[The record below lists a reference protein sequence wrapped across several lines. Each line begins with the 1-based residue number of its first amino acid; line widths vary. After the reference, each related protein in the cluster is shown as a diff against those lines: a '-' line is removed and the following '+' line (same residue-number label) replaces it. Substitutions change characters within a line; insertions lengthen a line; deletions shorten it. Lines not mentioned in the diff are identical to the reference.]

1 MAALQAY
8 PFPWMRVEAVRKALF
23 DGAQRHN
30 DDILHFGTGQLRAA
44 HACALAPA
52 PAQSLKKQTPDTAD
66 HPFLN
71 TLLGADFGIAPSRQT
86 AMLRLEALQLSQR
99 SEVEDAIRE
108 AHQSSSGQPIGE
120 AVRDALQAN
129 SGLSVDDALR
139 QAATSAG
146 APSAAAV
153 ARVKDAL
160 LAQRDM
166 SKALRAQLGA
176 PSRPAPAPI
185 KTEAA
190 PEQRPTMDPSI
201 REMLIRKAKN
211 PEPLPPLRRLLR
223 VFAYDPSLAAT
234 LDTAE
239 INTAVAEVRWETGLD
254 PGPIGEYVEVIDV
267 DPASGCCYAPVNLNH
282 HHILATNGLPPSEG
296 NPQFHQ
302 QMCYA
307 ISMRTI
313 ERFENALGRRA
324 LWAPRF
330 RMVPKPGA
338 QKGDADGIKE
348 EYIQRLRI
356 YPHAL
361 RQKNAFYSP
370 PTKSLMLGYFDAL
383 DEGSGTVLPG
393 SKVFCAVSH
402 DIIAHETTHALLD
415 GLHRRYHL
423 WGNPDMPAFH
433 EAFADIIALFQH
445 FTFPEALKNQIC
457 KTRGDLFEQN
467 LLGELAVQFGQ
478 AANGGFDA
486 LRSAIGSFQPPDDG
500 TAPGV
505 SDGAAKKWVR
515 AVAKTSDYNPDKEP
529 HELGSVLVSAV
540 FAAFSSI
547 YQARVADLVRLA
559 TGGSGVLPP
568 GAISK
573 DLADRLAE
581 EAATTA
587 RQILG
592 MCIRAL
598 DYCPPTDLTFSDY
611 LRALMTADYDIV
623 PNDDRH
629 YRIAVIQAF
638 RERGIFPRDV
648 RQMSVEGLLW
658 EAPPEEIGEL
668 DSIIKQLDFSWDLE
682 IARKVAFKQ
691 SQDNGALFHGWL
703 VDKARKD
710 KDGKNKT
717 IAALGLI
724 DLGTAKDAALT
735 IGGIEGRVHG
745 IEVHSVRPAKR
756 VGPDGNVRK
765 DLIVEITQKF
775 VPKDGG
781 HAFFG
786 GCTLV
791 IDMYQQKVRYMVRK
805 KLDSPGR
812 LQDSLGF
819 LKGLAADEDAGS
831 LRSNYG
837 GGAGATRE
845 PFALLHDHRIG

>member
-1 MAALQAY
+1 
-8 PFPWMRVEAVRKALF
+8 
-23 DGAQRHN
+23 
-30 DDILHFGTGQLRAA
+30 
-44 HACALAPA
+44 
-52 PAQSLKKQTPDTAD
+52 
-66 HPFLN
+66 
-71 TLLGADFGIAPSRQT
+71 
-86 AMLRLEALQLSQR
+86 
-99 SEVEDAIRE
+99 
-108 AHQSSSGQPIGE
+108 
-120 AVRDALQAN
+120 
-129 SGLSVDDALR
+129 
-139 QAATSAG
+139 
-146 APSAAAV
+146 
-153 ARVKDAL
+153 
-160 LAQRDM
+160 
-166 SKALRAQLGA
+166 
-176 PSRPAPAPI
+176 
-185 KTEAA
+185 
-190 PEQRPTMDPSI
+190 
-201 REMLIRKAKN
+201 
-211 PEPLPPLRRLLR
+211 
-223 VFAYDPSLAAT
+223 
-234 LDTAE
+234 
-239 INTAVAEVRWETGLD
+239 
-254 PGPIGEYVEVIDV
+254 
-267 DPASGCCYAPVNLNH
+267 
-282 HHILATNGLPPSEG
+282 
-296 NPQFHQ
+296 
-302 QMCYA
+302 MCYA

-313 ERFENALGRRA
+313 ECFESALGRRA

-330 RMVPKPGA
+330 RKIPKPGA
-338 QKGDADGIKE
+338 ADAASCDLEE
-348 EYIQRLRI
+348 EYVPQLRI

-383 DEGSGTVLPG
+383 DEGAGTVLPG

-445 FTFPEALKNQIC
+445 FTFPEALKHQIR

-486 LRSAIGSFQPPDDG
+486 LRSAIGGFQSADDG
-500 TAPGV
+500 TAAPGGA
-505 SDGAAKKWVR
+505 DGAPKKWVR
-515 AVAKTSDYNPDKEP
+515 AVAKTTDYDPDKEA

-568 GAISK
+568 GAIFN
-573 DLADRLAE
+573 DLADRMAE

-611 LRALMTADYDIV
+611 LRALITADFDIV

-629 YRIAVIQAF
+629 YRIAIIQAF

-658 EAPPEEIGEL
+658 EGPPVEIDEL
-668 DSIIKQLDFSWDLE
+668 KSIIRKLDFSWDLD
-682 IARKVAFKQ
+682 IDRKVAFDQ
-691 SQDNGALFHGWL
+691 SQDNGKLFHGWL

-724 DLGTAKDAALT
+724 DLGTARELALT

-745 IEVHSVRPAKR
+745 IEVHSVRPVKR

-765 DLIVEITQKF
+765 DLIVEVTQKF
-775 VPKDGG
+775 VPNDGG
-781 HAFFG
+781 HAFYG

-791 IDMYQQKVRYMVRK
+791 IDMYHEEVRYMVRK

-812 LQDSLGF
+812 LQDSLRF
-819 LKGLAADEDAGS
+819 LKGLAAEEDAGS
-831 LRSNYG
+831 LRSNYAG
-837 GGAGATRE
+837 GTGAERE
-845 PFALLHDHRIG
+845 PFALLHDHRNR